1 MADGRTYQ
9 SAQEDGD
16 TEEEPWENL
25 GYASHSFAVE
35 MKFKNSL
42 RSLDWT

>member
-1 MADGRTYQ
+1 MADGKAYQ
-9 SAQEDGD
+9 PAQEDGD
-16 TEEEPWENL
+16 TEEEPWANFD
-25 GYASHSFAVE
+25 YASLSFTAE